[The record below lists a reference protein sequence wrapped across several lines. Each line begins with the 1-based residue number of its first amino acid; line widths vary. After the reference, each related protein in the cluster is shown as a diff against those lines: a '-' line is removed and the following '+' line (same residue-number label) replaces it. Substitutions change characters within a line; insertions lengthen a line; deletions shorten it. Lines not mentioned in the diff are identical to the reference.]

1 MLLRLKCLHD
11 EWAVCDFDPPAS
23 VGKTS
28 TTEEVADHHVEP
40 QNKMAT
46 KWGHQSGHPVNI
58 SVSSVPVREE
68 KKTARPSSLQ
78 QLNEISLAL
87 QGQQTVQDI
96 VNRATNLFRLMEEA
110 KIVVDEKSKIE
121 ARNNN
126 KKIQETL
133 SGLKEL
139 FSRLRAIYDE
149 SNRRVDIPQGEN
161 LEPLIP
167 LNAAEQES
175 GKETP
180 KDSSTALQIEHDTL
194 QEKLRSKN
202 KEIKDL
208 IDKLRTLM
216 WDINIMMA
224 VKPS

>member
-161 LEPLIP
+161 LEVSFGVSRHSQSNPME
-167 LNAAEQES
+167 LNFNRTQS
-175 GKETP
+175 N
-180 KDSSTALQIEHDTL
+180 SIEPNPWIEFD
-194 QEKLRSKN
+194 
-202 KEIKDL
+202 
-208 IDKLRTLM
+208 
-216 WDINIMMA
+216 
-224 VKPS
+224 